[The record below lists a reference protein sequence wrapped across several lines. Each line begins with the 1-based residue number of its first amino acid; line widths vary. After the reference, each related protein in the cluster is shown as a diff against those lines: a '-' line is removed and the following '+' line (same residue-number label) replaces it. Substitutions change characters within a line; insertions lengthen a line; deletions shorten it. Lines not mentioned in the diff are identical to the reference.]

1 MVEFEIRGTKYRS
14 DRIST
19 VDQLAIGKR
28 LIPLLI
34 AIGPQA
40 IKAAASEVR
49 TRTGAV
55 DGAAV
60 GTASDQAEP
69 TPGFDL
75 TEILAPLADA
85 VGMLTD
91 EDLQFIVR
99 VCAMKTSRRSG
110 DSWQVVWN
118 RGANDFQFEDINAL
132 DALVIVSQVIMDN
145 ISNFSFGL
153 PAPLAG

>member
-14 DRIST
+14 DRINT
-19 VDQLAIGKR
+19 MDQLAIAKR
-28 LIPLLI
+28 LLPLLI

-40 IKAAASEVR
+40 MKAAAAEVR

-55 DGAAV
+55 DGAAD

-69 TPGFDL
+69 APGFDL

-85 VGMLTD
+85 VGILKD
-91 EDLQFIVR
+91 DDLHFIVR
-99 VCAMKTSRRSG
+99 VCASKTSRRSG
-110 DSWQVVWN
+110 DSWQLVWN
-118 RGANDFQFEDINAL
+118 RGANDFQFEDINAM

-145 ISNFSFGL
+145 ITDFSFGL